1 MVRNRGRKSLYEVFG
16 KNKPKSGYTKLVE
29 RLKPTG
35 STDEEPQTAAETPIS
50 HRMPAESML
59 KWPRKPKLFQ
69 LNAGRVE
76 VSMPYQLAI
85 AIVLAIVLISLVFYR
100 LGQIS
105 YKNIM
110 DESPNPPQKISN
122 AANSPEIKAKTPTTA
137 KNLSKIQRP
146 VMPAKSKGSNR
157 IVIQTWAEKA
167 QLEPVKWYFA
177 KNGIKTEI
185 RKIGD
190 VYYLLTAEKYQNPQ
204 TAGTDGHKALQRIV
218 ELGANYK
225 PPPGYAT
232 FGKKPFHDA
241 YGMKFDD

>member
-16 KNKPKSGYTKLVE
+16 KNKPKSGYTKLIE
-29 RLKPTG
+29 RLKPAG
-35 STDEEPQTAAETPIS
+35 STEEPQTAAETPIP

-59 KWPRKPKLFQ
+59 KWPRKPRLFQ
-69 LNAGRVE
+69 FNAGRVE
-76 VSMPYQLAI
+76 ISIPYQLAI
-85 AIVLAIVLISLVFYR
+85 AIVLAIVFIALVFYR

-105 YKNIM
+105 YKNVM
-110 DESPNPPQKISN
+110 DESPNQPQKASN
-122 AANSPEIKAKTPTTA
+122 AVNSPKIRSKTPVAA

-146 VMPAKSKGSNR
+146 AIPAKSKGSNR

-177 KNGIKTEI
+177 KSGIKTEI
-185 RKIGD
+185 RKIGG

-204 TAGTDGHKALQRIV
+204 TPGTDGHKALQRIV
-218 ELGANYK
+218 KLGTNYK
-225 PPPGYAT
+225 PPSGYAT